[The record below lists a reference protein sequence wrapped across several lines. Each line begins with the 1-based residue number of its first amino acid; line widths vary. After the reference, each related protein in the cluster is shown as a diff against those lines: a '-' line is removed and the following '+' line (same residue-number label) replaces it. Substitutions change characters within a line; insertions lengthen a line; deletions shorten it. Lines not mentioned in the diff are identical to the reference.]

1 MISVTVP
8 VSYFFTHFHYNCY
21 NHFSYLLP
29 VQLMLMLAFHFCC
42 IIVNSRFKTR
52 LHLISTCSARTLTL
66 IILDN
71 QTVFVNSSSIECI
84 ECIMVCQPC
93 NCNIVHHPSS
103 FVSGQEL
110 TNIRCHLALTT
121 QHKSLAGLFNFTAS
135 DLCKIGSGAT
145 TGIMAGQSRI
155 VGSSTSSHL
164 RVMNHNWSARKQRL
178 QRVKLG
184 SPFSFVRGQDL
195 TMWDI
200 VWVSP
205 QGHRSVSVSRHFLL
219 QASQCSCSVRK
230 LRPLL
235 LREVK
240 TRLLDCGVAH

>member
-84 ECIMVCQPC
+84 MHHGLSAMQLQHRPPSIKLCQWTG
-93 NCNIVHHPSS
+93 VDKYQTS
-103 FVSGQEL
+103 F
-110 TNIRCHLALTT
+110 
-121 QHKSLAGLFNFTAS
+121 
-135 DLCKIGSGAT
+135 
-145 TGIMAGQSRI
+145 
-155 VGSSTSSHL
+155 SSHHTAQ
-164 RVMNHNWSARKQRL
+164 V
-178 QRVKLG
+178 
-184 SPFSFVRGQDL
+184 
-195 TMWDI
+195 
-200 VWVSP
+200 
-205 QGHRSVSVSRHFLL
+205 
-219 QASQCSCSVRK
+219 
-230 LRPLL
+230 
-235 LREVK
+235 
-240 TRLLDCGVAH
+240 TRWPV